1 MRGGGGGHGGSVVIN
16 SPPTSDVCGSNIQA
30 YVGKMVVSY

>member
-1 MRGGGGGHGGSVVIN
+1 MEQKGPMFGPCLEKKL
-16 SPPTSDVCGSNIQA
+16 PPTSDVGGLNPRS